1 MKSIKIN
8 DRAFTGLEA
17 AIVLIA
23 FVVVAAVFSYVVLGA
38 GFFTTQKAQE
48 TVYAGS
54 QQATSS
60 FEIVGMVY
68 GIAAD
73 STADYLDYCRF
84 VVGNTAGGTSMDIT
98 QMAVTYVD
106 EVNRQNM
113 DYTSAT
119 AGDLETAIKGAGGR
133 SIWGIYKKVGGNQNN
148 LLEKGEQFTLMM
160 GVKTSAK
167 TNTRFT
173 INLLPSKGAPNALHR
188 NVPAGLNTVNI
199 LF

>member
-1 MKSIKIN
+1 MKLKKLN
-8 DRAFTGLEA
+8 DQGFTGLEA

-60 FEIVGMVY
+60 FEVVGQVY
-68 GIAAD
+68 GIAS
-73 STADYLDYCRF
+73 STKSYIEFVRF

-106 EVNRQNM
+106 ETNRANLV
-113 DYTSAT
+113 YTSANGT
-119 AGDLETAIKGAGGR
+119 TLEADILANSTL
-133 SIWGIYKKVGGNQNN
+133 WGIKEKKNGNTNN
-148 LLEKGEQFTLMM
+148 LLEKGEQFTLVI
-160 GVKTSAK
+160 GTQTTAK
-167 TNTRFT
+167 PNTRFT

-188 NVPAGLNTVNI
+188 NVPAGLNTVNL

>member
-1 MKSIKIN
+1 MKLKKLN
-8 DRAFTGLEA
+8 DQGFTGLEA

-60 FEIVGMVY
+60 FEVVGQVY
-68 GIAAD
+68 GIAS
-73 STADYLDYCRF
+73 STKSYIEFVRF

-106 EVNRQNM
+106 ETNRANLV
-113 DYTSAT
+113 YTSDSGST
-119 AGDLETAIKGAGGR
+119 LEADILANSTL
-133 SIWGIYKKVGGNQNN
+133 WGIKEKKNGNTNN
-148 LLEKGEQFTLMM
+148 LLEKGEQFTLVI
-160 GVKTSAK
+160 GTQTTAK
-167 TNTRFT
+167 PNTRFT

-188 NVPAGLNTVNI
+188 NVPAGLNTVNL